1 MKTKNLKILG
11 VLNVTLIY
19 HCGMSL
25 VSLSIQM
32 AVYVIDIIHI
42 DICFIGFFN
51 IVFFVMFVIS
61 PNKLRFIQDPMN
73 NIDIMALNMV
83 AILLLGLGLLLVLV
97 AVAILTYSSL
107 VYFAERETAE
117 GLNCTGWEPDYSS
130 GNLGDAIN
138 HPCYSWTFVDSF
150 FIQKLSWAR

>member
-1 MKTKNLKILG
+1 MKTKKLKILG

-51 IVFFVMFVIS
+51 IVFFVFVIS

-83 AILLLGLGLLLVLV
+83 AILLLGLGLLLVFV
-97 AVAILTYSSL
+97 AVAILTYSRL
-107 VYFAERETAE
+107 VFFTERDRAED
-117 GLNCTGWEPDYSS
+117 LNCTGWEP
-130 GNLGDAIN
+130 G
-138 HPCYSWTFVDSF
+138 CFW
-150 FIQKLSWAR
+150 